1 MRRSVARAHGASVT
15 ADTRLSPSRG
25 RLPGAHRHLFGS
37 RLLNVRLFALLALAS
52 LAPAAFAAHPLQTED
67 TGTQGTGNLEIESGF
82 AQARQDGTRLT
93 TYQPQFSL
101 GLSTAFDAIVQ
112 PSLVQLHAPGQSDS
126 GWGDTNVDAK
136 WRFWGSD
143 PWSLG
148 VRAGLQLP
156 TSQHGLG
163 LPHGQVSEHALL
175 VATWDASPTTV
186 HANLG
191 VTQMPRDAGTR
202 ATTAHVSAALMQ
214 QINERLILTVDS
226 EFDQDPDPH
235 RHAWPGSVL
244 GGVIWTARPGLD
256 LDVGWQRS
264 LDARSVNRQWMAGL
278 TWRFAL

>member
-1 MRRSVARAHGASVT
+1 MA
-15 ADTRLSPSRG
+15 
-25 RLPGAHRHLFGS
+25 
-37 RLLNVRLFALLALAS
+37 VRPFVPFLAVALA
-52 LAPAAFAAHPLQTED
+52 APAAFAAHPLQTED
-67 TGTQGTGNLEIESGF
+67 TGTQGAGNLEIENGF
-82 AQARQDGTRLT
+82 SRARFDGTTLA
-93 TYQPQFSL
+93 TYQPQVSV
-101 GLSTAFDAIVQ
+101 GVATTVDAIVQ
-112 PSLVQLHAPGQSDS
+112 PALVQLRTPGSADS
-126 GWGDTNVDAK
+126 GWGDTNVDGK

-143 PWSLG
+143 PWSFG

-175 VATWDASPTTV
+175 VATWDSSPTTV

-191 VTQMPRDAGTR
+191 LTHVPQAPDAR

-214 QINERLILTVDS
+214 AVDERLILTVDS

-264 LDARSVNRQWMAGL
+264 VDARPVNRQWMAGL